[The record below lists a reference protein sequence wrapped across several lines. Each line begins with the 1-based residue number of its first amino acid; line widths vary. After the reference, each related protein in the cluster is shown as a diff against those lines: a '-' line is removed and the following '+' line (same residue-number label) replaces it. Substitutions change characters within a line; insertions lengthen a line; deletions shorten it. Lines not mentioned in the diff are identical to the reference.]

1 MTRGVQT
8 SFSTWD
14 FHNNR
19 IVAEAR
25 GGQFVSAETTLV
37 AAGPP
42 SLRMSYKKHETRA
55 ASGNNPAESAFF
67 QTEVYP
73 LGLLESFGLQ
83 QNKQLQ
89 RIFEIGSSRSY
100 FVPGRVIGS
109 VSLGRAFYSGP
120 NLLKALYADY
130 RHAHIN
136 AKFGAEII
144 KEGKGT
150 GVYPIVDPANALI
163 TSSVADEAMYH
174 FRRNPGY
181 DNYLVDL
188 ASDLFSQPTGMA
200 VYFKTYD
207 SRTVGAFYL
216 EECYVQGYQLNISSS
231 NVLIMEGAQIQYDLL
246 TPIKMVTSL
255 ASQPT

>member
-1 MTRGVQT
+1 MTTGVQT

-19 IVAEAR
+19 IVAESR
-25 GGQFVSAETTLV
+25 GGQFVSAETTLI

-42 SLRMSYKKHETRA
+42 SLSVSYTQ
-55 ASGNNPAESAFF
+55 GNVEN
-67 QTEVYP
+67 QVYP

-109 VSLGRAFYSGP
+109 VSLGRAFYYGP
-120 NLLKALYADY
+120 SLMRAMYAY
-130 RHAHIN
+130 YKHAHISRKDASTSTIPVN
-136 AKFGAEII
+136 GGYDI
-144 KEGKGT
+144 T
-150 GVYPIVDPANALI
+150 DPGNALI
-163 TSSVADEAMYH
+163 ENASSLYH

-181 DNYLVDL
+181 DNLFIDL

-216 EECYVQGYQLNISSS
+216 EECYTQGHQLNISSGA
-231 NVLIMEGAQIQYDLL
+231 VLIMEGAQIQYDML
-246 TPIKMVTSL
+246 TPIKMIV
-255 ASQPT
+255 